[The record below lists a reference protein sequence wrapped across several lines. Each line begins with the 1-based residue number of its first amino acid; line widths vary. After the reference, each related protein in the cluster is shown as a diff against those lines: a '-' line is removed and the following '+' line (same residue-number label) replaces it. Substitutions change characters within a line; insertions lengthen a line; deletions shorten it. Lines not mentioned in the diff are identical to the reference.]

1 MWLEECDSFAELCRG
16 YLPYYLLIVLPI
28 FIIISPVNPVAA
40 SHEFPVYRMHQY
52 DLHGVPHGK
61 ILIRFPTI
69 CRKIRETRLCQSGC
83 RSAPISLEA
92 RSLAGWST
100 SKHCVVARA
109 LDIIPSV
116 FQAIR
121 SKAGALVIVL
131 PEKMSELTTEEKQVS
146 NRINAKLRCMFYN
159 ICSELRV
166 L

>member
-61 ILIRFPTI
+61 TLNLSVII
-69 CRKIRETRLCQSGC
+69 CPEINLLVLKKNYVNFIIGC

-100 SKHCVVARA
+100 SRHCVVARA
-109 LDIIPSV
+109 LDITPSV
-116 FQAIR
+116 FQSIR
-121 SKAGALVIVL
+121 SKAGALVIIL
-131 PEKMSELTTEEKQVS
+131 PEEMSKLTTEEKQV
-146 NRINAKLRCMFYN
+146 IKIDIL
-159 ICSELRV
+159 
-166 L
+166 

>member
-61 ILIRFPTI
+61 ISDLSVIIYPEI
-69 CRKIRETRLCQSGC
+69 CQFSLKKMSLCDLLGC

-92 RSLAGWST
+92 RSLTGWGT
-100 SKHCVVARA
+100 SRHCVVARA
-109 LDIIPSV
+109 LDITPSI
-116 FQAIR
+116 FQSIK

-131 PEKMSELTTEEKQVS
+131 PEKMNKLTTEEKQVS
-146 NRINAKLRCMFYN
+146 DRIQSFIFKYLF
-159 ICSELRV
+159 
-166 L
+166 

>member
-61 ILIRFPTI
+61 KPIMSVMISLKIVRFSKKKKLISI
-69 CRKIRETRLCQSGC
+69 QGC

-92 RSLAGWST
+92 RSLTGWST
-100 SKHCVVARA
+100 SRHCVVAKA
-109 LDIIPSV
+109 LDVTSSV
-116 FQAIR
+116 FKSIK

-131 PEKMSELTTEEKQVS
+131 PEKMNELTAEEREVS
-146 NRINAKLRCMFYN
+146 NRINTAL
-159 ICSELRV
+159 
-166 L
+166 